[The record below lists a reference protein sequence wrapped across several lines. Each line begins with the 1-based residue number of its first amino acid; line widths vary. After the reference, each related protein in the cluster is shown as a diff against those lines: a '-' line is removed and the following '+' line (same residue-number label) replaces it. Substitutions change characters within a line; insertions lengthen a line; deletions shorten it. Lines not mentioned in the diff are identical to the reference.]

1 MTNLVPVEMPSPD
14 TMAGPWSVAAALN
27 ILQGWGDD
35 DCNAHD
41 GDFWFHD
48 GGGNWCK
55 LFRFADGRAVLMGHD
70 HEYSETYFAEAAEYF
85 EEPATDLLAGAPAW
99 WAQVAQDQALRG
111 DMPWVGFIYG
121 WDGTGWSRAPY
132 AADDGLTSLNPPLV
146 RDRVLDQL
154 DDEFPDA
161 GEAECRAL
169 IDAAPNL
176 TRAHLEALGTLSEL
190 FDQAVATARAFA
202 GPGRR

>member
-1 MTNLVPVEMPSPD
+1 MNELVPVEMPSPD
-14 TMAGPWSVAAALN
+14 TMAAPWAVAAALN
-27 ILQGWGDD
+27 TLRGWGED
-35 DCNAHD
+35 DCNALG

-55 LFRFADGRAVLMGHD
+55 LFRFADGRAVLIGHD

-85 EEPATDLLAGAPAW
+85 EEPATDLLAGAPDW
-99 WAQVAQDQALRG
+99 WAGVVRDQALRG

-121 WDGTGWSRAPY
+121 WDGAAWSRAAY
-132 AADDGLTSLNPPLV
+132 ELDDGLTSLNPPIV

-154 DDEFPDA
+154 HEEFPDA
-161 GEAECRAL
+161 GTETCTAL
-169 IDAAPNL
+169 LDAAPNI

-190 FDQAVATARAFA
+190 FDDAVAVSRLFA